1 MLLKNSLYW
10 GKSFWICLV
19 DFVADSFVSCM
30 AMMEGGSWGVA
41 IKSCKQGIAVLS
53 EDAFH
58 VMAYVSRLVRGSW
71 PGGGVELGIG
81 AGLGNV
87 YSWMGSLYLMPQLGV
102 GVVCMGMRPVSF
114 VC

>member
-1 MLLKNSLYW
+1 M
-10 GKSFWICLV
+10 
-19 DFVADSFVSCM
+19 DFVADDFVSCM

-87 YSWMGSLYLMPQLGV
+87 YSWMGSLYLNASIRSWLGMY
-102 GVVCMGMRPVSF
+102 GNAACKFCMLGGSGCKWM
-114 VC
+114 